1 MRIRVADAASR
12 SVLGILLIVLAGCS
26 SSNPAGPSPG
36 QGFDAEQFLRP
47 GAYRF
52 LVLLTPQHIP
62 GCNSTASPQSLFFA
76 MAAVVT
82 VTRDGETWTV
92 RSTTEADGNVE
103 LRLRR
108 VGDSSAA
115 GSRVLL
121 ISVEGSA
128 RGSAL
133 ATFGAQTAQS
143 ASFGGDDSRL
153 TGQAMFQGSAQGTA
167 TGSITLNSPI
177 FGTFDCQ
184 AVSWTLVPAFAAPF

>member
-12 SVLGILLIVLAGCS
+12 SVLGLLLIVLAGCS
-26 SSNPAGPSPG
+26 SSNPAGPSPSP
-36 QGFDAEQFLRP
+36 GFDAEQFLRP

-108 VGDSSAA
+108 VGDNSAA

-128 RGSAL
+128 RGATV
-133 ATFGAQTAQS
+133 ATFGTQTAQS
-143 ASFGGDDSRL
+143 ASFSDESRL
-153 TGQAMFQGSAQGTA
+153 AGQAMFQGSAQGTA

-184 AVSWTLVPAFAAPF
+184 AVSWSLVPAFAPG